1 MRNQGWLYRHVL
13 ALIRRLFQPQKNAE
27 GGALPVPPNRIPAV
41 EPPKRK
47 PAARGRRDFA
57 FGCIRP
63 QGDGFRGVV
72 VMNSGEPFCS
82 PSLRQADAGSAQ
94 QVLAKLLT
102 S

>member
-13 ALIRRLFQPQKNAE
+13 ALIRRLFQPQDNAE
-27 GGALPVPPNRIPAV
+27 GGTLPAPPNRIPAV
-41 EPPKRK
+41 EPPKL
-47 PAARGRRDFA
+47 AARGRRDFA

>member
-13 ALIRRLFQPQKNAE
+13 ALIRRLFQPQNNAE
-27 GGALPVPPNRIPAV
+27 GGALPVPPNRIPTVA
-41 EPPKRK
+41 PPKL
-47 PAARGRRDFA
+47 AARGRRDFA